1 MKYQLTARIL
11 LFLGLSSVGLLPA
24 RAEIYRCLTWESNG
38 RTVVDVDSNNYNRC
52 VGAGQVRVATIQADP
67 YESVE
72 LDHNTGFV
80 TTTYLSYES
89 DWSTYLSTNYDYGS
103 RYRGS
108 FLLYY
113 LSSTLFCD
121 WSCPTP
127 YQDLEVVVPWFDW
140 ETHGGLPY
148 TASGSFSGWFYF
160 Y

>member
-1 MKYQLTARIL
+1 MIIKLTARVL
-11 LFLGLSSVGLLPA
+11 LLLGLCSVAAPL

-38 RTVVDVDSNNYNRC
+38 RTVVGIDDDRHVRC
-52 VGAGQVRVATIQADP
+52 SGAGQVRVATVQADP

-80 TTTYLSYES
+80 TTTYLDPYS
-89 DWSTYLSTNYDYGS
+89 DWETYLSENADYAA

-113 LSSTLFCD
+113 LSSILSCE

-127 YQDLEVVVPWFDW
+127 YEALDSVVPWFDW

-148 TASGSFSGWFYF
+148 TASGGFSGWFYF

>member
-1 MKYQLTARIL
+1 MKTRLTTRIL
-11 LFLGLSSVGLLPA
+11 LLLGLCAAVALSA

-38 RTVVDVDSNNYNRC
+38 RTVVDIDENQYVRC
-52 VGAGQVRVATIQADP
+52 EGAGQVRVATIQADP

-80 TTTYLSYES
+80 TTTYLVPYAVW
-89 DWSTYLSTNYDYGS
+89 DTYLSENADYAA

-113 LSSTLFCD
+113 LTSSLFCE
-121 WSCPTP
+121 WTCPAP
-127 YQDLEVVVPWFDW
+127 YQDLESVVPWFDW

-148 TASGSFSGWFYF
+148 TASSGFSGWFYF